1 MLLMKDIIRDDD
13 PVLRLVAKEVDL
25 PLSKEDED
33 ALINIADYLGNSQD
47 QEIATKYGLRPG
59 VGLAAP
65 QINISKQMLGIL
77 AYDEEGKDH
86 QYLMVNPKLI
96 SYSDEM
102 TYLPGGEGCLSVDRV
117 VEGYVPRYK
126 KVTVDTYLFDY
137 DTKELKKAKLRLKNY
152 IAIVFQH
159 EYDHLKGIMFYDR
172 INQTNPFAEIPNS
185 TPIKFEQAE
194 EQKDS

>member
-1 MLLMKDIIRDDD
+1 MLLMKDIIREDD
-13 PVLRLVAKEVDL
+13 PILRLVAKEVDL

-33 ALINIADYLGNSQD
+33 TLVNIADYLGNSQD

-77 AYDEEGKDH
+77 AYDEDGNDH
-86 QYLMVNPKLI
+86 QYLMVNPKLV

-102 TYLPGGEGCLSVDRV
+102 TYLPSGEGCLSVDRV
-117 VEGYVPRYK
+117 VDGFVPRYK
-126 KVTVDTYLFDY
+126 KVTVETYLFNY
-137 DTKELKKAKLRLKNY
+137 ETKELKKTKLRLKNY

-185 TPIKFEQAE
+185 TPIKFTQTESE
-194 EQKDS
+194 VE